1 MVEDEAASLALR
13 ASRWIPH
20 EPARVWTACTT
31 KQALEQWWSPEDLR
45 TTVRKLEV
53 RPGGGIDLHVRY
65 VPALLGPASAEAFQA
80 ARIPIAFD
88 LRGRLSEVEEERLL
102 TFDLALDIG
111 KGGASVEMATTLEL
125 IPENSGT
132 RVNLIGRG
140 EKTPHWVAL
149 GQKNLEAQLERLAL
163 AVERS
168 SASP

>member
-1 MVEDEAASLALR
+1 MDEDEAASLALR

-31 KQALEQWWSPEDLR
+31 KQGLERWWSPEDLR

-53 RPGGGIDLHVRY
+53 RPGGEVDLRVRY
-65 VPALLGPASAEAFQA
+65 VPALLGPASAEAFPA

-111 KGGASVEMATTLEL
+111 KGGASVEMVTTLEL

-132 RVNLIGRG
+132 RVNLIERG

-168 SASP
+168 SSSP